1 MTRKPKKKVKSKVK
15 NKKPVQLSTSPCV
28 EDDGV
33 GAVAWV
39 DELIANNEDVHGA
52 IMLEPREELD
62 EAIVGVT
69 LDSQRFVYSYEK
81 LIAAYVRMF
90 KEQPDLLDDEDAEL
104 AAQEWVDY
112 NLVRGVAY
120 MGDRSPVL
128 IHEAQ
133 EN

>member
-15 NKKPVQLSTSPCV
+15 NKKPVQLSTSPC
-28 EDDGV
+28 DGNDGV
-33 GAVAWV
+33 GTAAWV

-69 LDSQRFVYSYEK
+69 LDQQRFVYSYER
-81 LIAAYVRMF
+81 LIAAYARMF
-90 KEQPDLLDDEDAEL
+90 SDDEDAEL

-112 NLVRGVAY
+112 NVVRGVGY
-120 MGDRSPVL
+120 MGDRAPL
-128 IHEAQ
+128 IVNEAQ
-133 EN
+133 ED